1 MKVKLTEIKAATPR
15 VRKEL
20 NLDKLD
26 ELAESIKET
35 GGVIVPV
42 KLRINGGAKE
52 KVNAA
57 LGGDAEYTTVYGHR
71 RIEACRMAG
80 LTEVEAF
87 IEDMDDSVLLTQ
99 ALIENVV
106 REDMA
111 PIDVAKALQQ
121 VKLEN
126 EWTDDEVGTIF
137 GHSGRWVGKHIE
149 MLKPEFSE
157 VMAPSLT
164 TDHLTEAKAGTDDDA
179 DAVKVLE
186 KAAAEGLSQRQTRT
200 VAEEYKR
207 MKNGYGAKA
216 ANKVLTTPYERSG
229 LQPFTP
235 VHKPAPVVKPV
246 GEILFQW
253 VRDQRVIDAEIGL
266 RAISACVSD
275 INRSTEDRGGGK
287 AVLKNLIGRTEIVL
301 NQMHEVLDAY
311 DK

>member
-42 KLRINGGAKE
+42 KLRKNGEG
-52 KVNAA
+52 
-57 LGGDAEYTTVYGHR
+57 YTTVYGHR
-71 RIEACRMAG
+71 RIEACKMAG
-80 LTEVEAF
+80 LDEIEAF
-87 IEDMDDSVLLTQ
+87 IEDMDDAVLLTQ

-106 REDMA
+106 REDMK
-111 PIDVAKALQQ
+111 PIDIAKALQQ

-126 EWTDDEVGTIF
+126 EWTDEDVGAMF
-137 GHSGRWVGKHIE
+137 GMGRKSVTDYLQ
-149 MLKPEFSE
+149 MLKPEVKDVFADRS
-157 VMAPSLT
+157 ALT
-164 TDHLTEAKAGTDDDA
+164 HVHLKEAKAGTDDDA

-186 KAAAEGLSQRQTRT
+186 KSAKEGLSTRQTRT

-246 GEILFQW
+246 GDILFQW
-253 VRDQRVIDAEIGL
+253 VRDQRVIDAEEGL
-266 RAISACVSD
+266 KAISACVSD

-287 AVLKNLIGRTEIVL
+287 AVLKNLIGRTEKVL
-301 NQMHEVLDAY
+301 NQMHEVLDGY
-311 DK
+311 GK

>member
-1 MKVKLTEIKAATPR
+1 MKIKLSEIKAATPR

-35 GGVIVPV
+35 GGVIVPIKV
-42 KLRINGGAKE
+42 RKNGKG
-52 KVNAA
+52 
-57 LGGDAEYTTVYGHR
+57 YTTVYGHR

-80 LTEVEAF
+80 LTEIEAF

-106 REDMA
+106 REDMQ
-111 PIDVAKALQQ
+111 PVDVAKALQQ
-121 VKLEN
+121 IKLEN
-126 EWTDDEVGTIF
+126 DWTNEQVGSRF
-137 GHSGRWVGKHIE
+137 GMSKNTVGDYLQLLI
-149 MLKPEFSE
+149 PEIRKVVRSS
-157 VMAPSLT
+157 VLPYR
-164 TDHLTEAKAGTDDDA
+164 HVREALAGTDTKE

-186 KAAAEGLSQRQTRT
+186 KAAGEGLSQRQTRT

-207 MKNGYGAKA
+207 IKTGYGKKA
-216 ANKVLTTPYERSG
+216 AKKVLSTPYEKSG

-235 VHKPAPVVKPV
+235 TRKPKPTV
-246 GEILFQW
+246 AEPKEILFQW
-253 VRDQRVIDAEIGL
+253 IRDYRVVEAEDGL
-266 RAISACVSD
+266 KAVSSCVSD
-275 INRSTEDRGGGK
+275 IARSEEDSGGGK

-301 NQMHEVLDAY
+301 TQMNEVLDGY